1 MITDEVIKKEFITN
15 VISMGIRKIY
25 REQEQVVS
33 ANLNI
38 ITGDLLN
45 HIKMA
50 PFSSENLGNKSI
62 YYVRVLPY
70 LRFLDIRYKKGTDR
84 ISKHQRKKLALY
96 NRVVW
101 GVLYGETF
109 PTLEYGFREDIRKY
123 IKGQLESALSVSQD
137 DLTSLIDF

>member
-25 REQEQVVS
+25 QEQEQVVS

-38 ITGDLLN
+38 ITGDLLD

-50 PFSSENLGNKSI
+50 PFSSESLGNKTI
-62 YYVRVLPY
+62 YYIRVLPY
-70 LRFLDIRYKKGTDR
+70 LRFLDIRYKRGSDR

-123 IKGQLESALSVSQD
+123 IKGQLESGLGVSQD
-137 DLTSLIDF
+137 DLSSLIDF